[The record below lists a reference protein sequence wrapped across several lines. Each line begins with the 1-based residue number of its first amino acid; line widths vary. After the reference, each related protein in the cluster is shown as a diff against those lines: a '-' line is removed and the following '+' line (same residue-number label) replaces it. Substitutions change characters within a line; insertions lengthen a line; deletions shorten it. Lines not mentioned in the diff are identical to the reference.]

1 LAPCTS
7 LLPCY
12 AQDMNK
18 QHSDEFIEEMR
29 QVCCKAYKQEIT
41 TAEARDIVRRL
52 DILHELAK
60 EFAQDSKVEWDAI
73 MKQEDPRNFLD
84 HLSASES

>member
-1 LAPCTS
+1 
-7 LLPCY
+7 
-12 AQDMNK
+12 MNN

-41 TAEARDIVRRL
+41 TAEARDIVHRL
-52 DILHELAK
+52 DLLHELAK

-73 MKQEDPRNFLD
+73 MKEEDPRDFPD
-84 HLSASES
+84 HPTIAES